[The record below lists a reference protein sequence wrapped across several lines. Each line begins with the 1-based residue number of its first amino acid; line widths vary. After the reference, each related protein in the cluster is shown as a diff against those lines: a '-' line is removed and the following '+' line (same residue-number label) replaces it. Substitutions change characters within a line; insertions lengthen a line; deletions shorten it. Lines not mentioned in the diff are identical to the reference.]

1 VEQIERE
8 IGGLSRDQFFELITW
23 IRSRYEDEWDRQIED
38 DVKAGRL
45 ENLAREA
52 IAEYHA
58 GRTTPFPPD
67 DSGRKTLSSAS
78 GFAATPSM
86 KDY

>member
-1 VEQIERE
+1 MSTVEQIEFAINE
-8 IGGLSRDQFFELITW
+8 LPHDQFFELITW

-52 IAEYHA
+52 LAEYHA
-58 GRTTPFPPD
+58 GRTTSFPPD
-67 DSGRKTLSSAS
+67 EKSRDK
-78 GFAATPSM
+78 
-86 KDY
+86 